1 MEKRRAHIFV
11 SGRVQGVFFRASA
24 QKRAHELELGGW
36 AHNLVDG
43 RVELVVEGE
52 KEHVTQFI
60 EWCKIGTSLAKVER
74 VDVIEEEHAGEFADF
89 SIREFG
95 F

>member
-24 QKRAHELELGGW
+24 QKRARELELGGW

-43 RVELVVEGE
+43 RVEFVVEGE

-60 EWCKIGTSLAKVER
+60 EWCKVGTPLARVEN
-74 VDVIEEEHAGEFADF
+74 IEVREENCVGEFDNFA
-89 SIREFG
+89 IREFG